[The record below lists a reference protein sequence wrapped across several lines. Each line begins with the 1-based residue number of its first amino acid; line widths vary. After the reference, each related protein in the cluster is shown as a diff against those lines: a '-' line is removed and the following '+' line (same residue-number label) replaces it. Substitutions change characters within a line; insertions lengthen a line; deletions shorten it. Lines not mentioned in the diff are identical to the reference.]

1 MEERKPESVYTYA
14 DLLEWDEET
23 RYELYD
29 GDPVALA
36 SPTPDHQRVVRQMLV
51 QIEAFI
57 SGSGCR
63 GEAFPAPLDV
73 RLFEE
78 DGDRPEDT
86 TTVVQPDLLVVC
98 DKDKLDRHGV
108 HGAPDF
114 VLEVTSPSTHRNDLY
129 VKFSLYRRAGVREYW
144 IVDPEAKAVQ
154 TFTLEDGRYMA
165 QVFTRTDQAPVRIF
179 PGLTIDLTAV
189 FPPEETAE
197 EAPEEAPEE

>member
-1 MEERKPESVYTYA
+1 MEERKLASVYTYA
-14 DLLEWDEET
+14 DLLEWDEQT

-29 GDPVALA
+29 GEAVALA
-36 SPTPDHQRVVRQMLV
+36 SPSDEHQRIVGEMFGQFRDFAKDKPC
-51 QIEAFI
+51 QIRF
-57 SGSGCR
+57 
-63 GEAFPAPLDV
+63 APLDV
-73 RLFEE
+73 RLFAE

-129 VKFSLYRRAGVREYW
+129 VKFSLYQRAGVREYW
-144 IVDPEAKAVQ
+144 IVDPEARAVQ
-154 TFTLEDGRYMA
+154 TLTLENGRYMA

-189 FPPEETAE
+189 FPPEET
-197 EAPEEAPEE
+197 PEESPEE